1 MKIYEQSNGYKVY
14 LLLKEKPLTLEE
26 LKTLFNEQDYI
37 RIIQSSFL
45 IFINSE
51 YNEIYLDNLFETYMN
66 LFNESYNINKIASS
80 LESIIKKAKKEDFS
94 FKNTILPKLEEFSK
108 VLITK
113 IRNVNGKTDY
123 DFISTLIYKIKSIPY
138 LKQTINLTPR
148 YVNTY
153 NNGKH
158 IVLEMIDKLL
168 NYDDINNPNVT
179 YFNSIILEF
188 INSSSFSLSSE
199 EIQEY
204 CDLINKRID

>member
-113 IRNVNGKTDY
+113 
-123 DFISTLIYKIKSIPY
+123 
-138 LKQTINLTPR
+138 
-148 YVNTY
+148 
-153 NNGKH
+153 
-158 IVLEMIDKLL
+158 
-168 NYDDINNPNVT
+168 
-179 YFNSIILEF
+179 
-188 INSSSFSLSSE
+188 
-199 EIQEY
+199 
-204 CDLINKRID
+204 